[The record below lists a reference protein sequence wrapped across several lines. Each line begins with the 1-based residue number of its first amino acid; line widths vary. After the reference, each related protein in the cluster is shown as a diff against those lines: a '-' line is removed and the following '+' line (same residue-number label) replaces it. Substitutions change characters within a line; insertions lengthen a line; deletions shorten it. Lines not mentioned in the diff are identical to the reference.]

1 MKGRALEGLHGMGP
15 LMELHRWP
23 EGMRPTGVAGT
34 TTVDTTV
41 SDYAGRH
48 ARQSH
53 HNSRQESRK
62 PIDNCTAACYSS
74 LVRSEQREHLRWA
87 DRYSGSLV

>member
-1 MKGRALEGLHGMGP
+1 MKGRALEGLHGTGP

-23 EGMRPTGVAGT
+23 DGMRPTGVAGMRMGT
-34 TTVDTTV
+34 TNP

-48 ARQSH
+48 ARQSR

-62 PIDNCTAACYSS
+62 PIDKRTAACYSS
-74 LVRSEQREHLRWA
+74 LVGSEQREHTDDISRL
-87 DRYSGSLV
+87 